1 MMIDDV
7 ELLAPV
13 GSYESLSS
21 AINAG
26 ANAIYF
32 GVENLNMRSRS
43 SINFTLE
50 DLSEIS
56 RICKESN
63 IRTYITLNTVMYDA
77 DFPMIKTI
85 IDRAKECDIDAI
97 IATDLSVIS
106 YARSK
111 GVRVHISTQLS
122 VSNIEAVKF
131 YSAFSDVMVL
141 ARELSLEQISH
152 IIDEINNKQII
163 GPSGS
168 LVKIEVF
175 IHGALCMAIS
185 GKCFLSQHMHNASA
199 NRGECYQVC
208 RREFHVFDDQNN
220 ELMIDNHYVMSP
232 KDLCTLPFLDKIVAA
247 GVKLLKIEGRG
258 RSPEYVKTVVGTY
271 REALNLTSK
280 NQFNT
285 ESIIRLENQLKK
297 VYNRGF
303 WDGHYLGKMLN
314 DWNTDVYGS
323 KATTKKV
330 YTAKCIKHFKKIGVG
345 EFLMETGKLS
355 VGDTILIIGP
365 TTGTIEMVIS
375 ELRENELNVNSVS
388 KGAVFS
394 MPVSDLVRS
403 SDKIYRVDQIVY

>member
-1 MMIDDV
+1 MNDAV

-13 GSYESLSS
+13 GSYESLIS

-26 ANAIYF
+26 ANAVYF

-63 IRTYITLNTVMYDA
+63 IRTYITLNTVMYDEDMPLIMA
-77 DFPMIKTI
+77 I
-85 IDRAKECDIDAI
+85 IDRAKESEIDAI
-97 IATDLSVIS
+97 IATDLSVIN

-111 GVRVHISTQLS
+111 KVAVHISTQLS

-131 YSAFSDVMVL
+131 YSAFADVMVL
-141 ARELSLEQISH
+141 ARELSLDQISN
-152 IIDEINNKQII
+152 IIKGIENQQIK
-163 GPSGS
+163 GPSGN
-168 LVKIEVF
+168 LIKIEVF

-208 RREFHVFDDQNN
+208 RREFRVFDDQNN
-220 ELMIDNHYVMSP
+220 ELLIDNHYVMSP
-232 KDLCTLPFLDKIVAA
+232 KDLCTLPFLDKIVSA

-258 RSPEYVKTVVGTY
+258 RSPEYVKIVVGTY
-271 REALNLTSK
+271 RDALNLISN
-280 NQFNT
+280 NQFNL
-285 ESIIRLENQLKK
+285 EAVSRLEIQLKT

-303 WDGHYLGKMLN
+303 WDGHYLGKMMH
-314 DWNTDVYGS
+314 DWNTDIYGS

-330 YTAKCIKHFKKIGVG
+330 YVAKCIKYFKKIGVG
-345 EFLMETGKLS
+345 EFLMETGRLS
-355 VGDTILIIGP
+355 VGDNILIIGP
-365 TTGTIEMVIS
+365 TSGTIGLIIN
-375 ELRENELNVNSVS
+375 ELRENNLSVQTVN
-388 KGAVFS
+388 KGTVFS
-394 MPVSDLVRS
+394 MPVIELIRS
-403 SDKIYRVDQIVY
+403 SDKIYRVDDTAY